1 MVNKW
6 SDSHLGFPKFGA
18 LPPIGFQGI
27 LRRFSNDDSVL
38 EALIGGVFFG
48 CTSSIGCDCDGGCVS
63 VCGGNGGGDDDGGG
77 SCDVVVMMVV
87 VLLW

>member
-38 EALIGGVFFG
+38 EALIGVVFLAALV
-48 CTSSIGCDCDGGCVS
+48 VS
-63 VCGGNGGGDDDGGG
+63 VAI
-77 SCDVVVMMVV
+77 VMVV
-87 VLLW
+87 ALVFVV